1 MTERGAARDEILSR
15 IRKSTAANEAQ
26 REREWGGIERSFRKT
41 GTLSSQQRISLFS
54 DRLHDYGAGV
64 HESSPEQLRTVIS
77 QVLAERG
84 KKTIIVPQAWPE
96 DWMPIGVQVIREQ
109 ELSYDALDQSEGI
122 MTASTVAIALTGTIV
137 LRGGPIEGRRAL
149 SLIPD
154 YHLCV
159 VEADQIVEL
168 VPEALERLHAVGA
181 APLTFIS
188 GPSATADIEM
198 MRVQGVHGP
207 RTLDIVIVRKRSS
220 AADQDSA

>member
-1 MTERGAARDEILSR
+1 MAEVTGARDEILSR
-15 IRKSTAANEAQ
+15 IRKSTAATNEAET
-26 REREWGGIERSFRKT
+26 EREWAGIQRSFRRT
-41 GTLSSQQRISLFS
+41 GTLTSQQRISLFC

-64 HESSPEQLRTVIS
+64 HESSREQLRTVIS
-77 QVLAERG
+77 RVLAQRG

-96 DWMPIGVQVIREQ
+96 DWMPVGTQAIREQ
-109 ELSYDALDQSEGI
+109 ALSYEALDQSEAV
-122 MTASTVAIALTGTIV
+122 MTASTAAIAFTGTIV
-137 LRGGPIEGRRAL
+137 LRGGPLEGRRAL

-154 YHLCV
+154 YHLCL

-207 RTLDIVIVRKRSS
+207 RTLDVVIVG
-220 AADQDSA
+220 